1 MIDSLLFKRYTII
14 DLVSQ
19 NTAIWLVIKYDNY
32 WYFLA
37 IIPFSMLTAILHSIK
52 RVNSKI
58 K

>member
-1 MIDSLLFKRYTII
+1 MIDSLLHKRYDIV

-19 NTAIWLVIKYDNY
+19 NTAIWLVVKYDNY

-37 IIPFSMLTAILHSIK
+37 IIPFSIFSAVLHSIK
-52 RVNSKI
+52 RVNNRI

>member
-14 DLVSQ
+14 DLISQ

-32 WYFLA
+32 WYFLT
-37 IIPFSMLTAILHSIK
+37 IIPFSILAAVLHSIK
-52 RVNSKI
+52 RVNNKI